1 MHAYLITAQP
11 SRWRRAT
18 RRLRVC
24 TVRLVGALAMLL
36 LAPLVLVCRILRPV
50 INWLATGAAWL
61 ELWLSIRLN
70 LPAIGSLS
78 GAALARE
85 FVREF
90 SNAFNPNITDTRK
103 ETGR

>member
-1 MHAYLITAQP
+1 MHAYLITAKR
-11 SRWRRAT
+11 SRWQRAARRV
-18 RRLRVC
+18 RVC
-24 TVRLVGALAMLL
+24 TVRVAGALLMLA
-36 LAPLVLVCRILRPV
+36 LAPLVLTCRILRPV

-78 GAALARE
+78 GVALMRE

-90 SNAFNPNITDTRK
+90 SNAFTTDNGK